1 MELNYGTSK
10 AVKCYRDFVLNPDDR
25 TAARA
30 FSKMYGMPLMGP
42 AKKLHDR
49 LKNYPSAGAYNKD
62 YGSTDNRIE
71 LKQAVPDKDP
81 LILKVRIGLGPRK
94 FFHHLVGDEQF
105 LLRKEWTGDFNT
117 VTSIYVID
125 INNHEY
131 KK

>member
-25 TAARA
+25 SATRA
-30 FSKMYGMPLMGP
+30 FAKMFGKPLMEP
-42 AKKLHDR
+42 AKRLHDR
-49 LKNYPSAGAYNKD
+49 LINYTSAGAYNKD

-71 LKQAVPDKDP
+71 LKQGVADKDP
-81 LILKVRIGLGPRK
+81 LILKVRVGLGPRK
-94 FFHHLVGDEQF
+94 FFHHLIDADVF
-105 LLRKEWTGDFNT
+105 LLKKEWTGDFNS
-117 VTSIYVID
+117 VTAIYVID